1 MKILVTGCAGFIG
14 SHLTEYLLQ
23 QNFEVV
29 GIDNVN
35 DYYDIKQK
43 MINLKIL
50 SNYKNFYFCKDDI
63 VTTNII
69 DKIKP
74 DKICHLAAM
83 AGVRNSIEYPK
94 DYVKTNIE
102 GFINLLE
109 QAVKNKVSNFVY
121 ASSSSVYGLNKKVPF
136 SEEDDVVL
144 CNSPY
149 AASKRSM
156 EVFANTYNQLYGLP
170 LIGLRFFTVYGP
182 RGRPD
187 MAPYKF
193 LNSIIKGKSIDKY
206 GDGNSMRDYTY
217 ISDIVEGIVSA
228 LLTNKS
234 KGSEILNLGNS
245 YPISLNQ
252 FIETCEKITGKKA
265 VVNQIENQLG
275 DVPVTYANI
284 DKAKKE
290 FNYQPKVKLEEGLT
304 NTYNWMKNNID
315 AEINC

>member
-265 VVNQIENQLG
+265 VINQIENQLG